1 MAAATFYVIDLEGLP
16 QGNAQQRGTEKDI
29 SNSKTHSL

>member
-1 MAAATFYVIDLEGLP
+1 MVAATFYVVDLEGLP
-16 QGNAQQRGTEKDI
+16 QGNAQQTGTENDI